1 MIIKLELGTL
11 TQKKLISADKMWLKS
26 YFGFWTCLSVSF
38 ALPTSKNHHNF
49 CEVKFYNDL
58 KFRGENFAITSP
70 AISNDFSFKDVK
82 SLEILGPCCWEISKE
97 KQRKILIP
105 RNQKSKLQK
114 NYYYLG
120 LKRVHITL
128 PFAIKKK
135 KCPKEQS
142 TKHFN
147 SLINYLYMTGL

>member
-1 MIIKLELGTL
+1 
-11 TQKKLISADKMWLKS
+11 MWLKT

-82 SLEILGPCCWEISKE
+82 SLEILGPCCWEISKG
-97 KQRKILIP
+97 KQRKVLKP
-105 RNQKSKLQK
+105 RKTSKLKKNKLQK
-114 NYYYLG
+114 NEFYLG

-128 PFAIKKK
+128 PFTIKKK
-135 KCPKEQS
+135 NCPKEQS
-142 TKHFN
+142 TNHSSN
-147 SLINYLYMTGL
+147 LINYLYMTGL